1 MRSFILFLLAQL
13 TIAAAT
19 LLTPPHLNL
28 TAIAPVNGVSTLECW
43 QLSASYTAGQ
53 EGNSSV
59 LITDLGQTGDTS
71 YYFLEAGFNNGLHNA
86 PAVQ

>member
-1 MRSFILFLLAQL
+1 MRTVILFLLAQL
-13 TIAAAT
+13 AVAAAT

-28 TAIAPVNGVSTLECW
+28 TAISAMNGVSIFECW
-43 QLSASYTAGQ
+43 QLSASFTAGQ